1 MAESIEELQMR
12 NVLIARNNQEA
23 LIRIRSKQKQNLLL
37 QRQLARIKQNL
48 MLENSKNNEYAL
60 IAQKENFCYANTVRK
75 GYLNAEQEMAEL
87 S

>member
-48 MLENSKNNEYAL
+48 MLENSKNNEYA
-60 IAQKENFCYANTVRK
+60 
-75 GYLNAEQEMAEL
+75 
-87 S
+87 